1 MALRPMGADA
11 RSGDAAVMDRALAR
25 TPRVSPFAALLG
37 LFRELL
43 RVVAEWLVR
52 RRPVDG
58 HLRTTTAPVP
68 MRAMVYDRY
77 GAPTELH
84 EAEVPRP
91 VPGEGQVLVR
101 VLATSVNALDRRML
115 RASPFLVRLHN
126 GLLRP
131 KRRILGADVAGVVVT
146 VGPGVERLRPGDR
159 VFGDTSYE
167 GLGGFAEYAC
177 VQEDAL
183 ALLPEN
189 LAPTDAA
196 TLPLVAGTA
205 LQAVRDRGQ
214 VRPGDRVLVD
224 GAGGGVGTA
233 LVQVAKA
240 YGATVTVVAGGDSLP
255 VLRALGAD
263 HAIDRAAPDREA
275 ALGEARFDV
284 VFGVNGGR
292 PLGEHLRRLVPRGR
306 YVMVGGDDR
315 QIFEALL
322 LGGLRGR
329 LAGRR
334 VAALTLDRARLPL
347 DLAEIRALVEKGA
360 LRPVVERVR
369 PLAEAAAAVAQLEAG
384 HVGGKIALDA
394 RGFGHGRV
402 ADTC

>member
-1 MALRPMGADA
+1 MGARGRGA
-11 RSGDAAVMDRALAR
+11 HAAVMDRALPA
-25 TPRVSPFAALLG
+25 PRPSALTV
-37 LFRELL
+37 LL
-43 RVVAEWLVR
+43 AFFRVVAEWLVR

-58 HLRTTTAPVP
+58 RLPATTAQVP

-77 GAPTELH
+77 GAPDELH
-84 EAEVPRP
+84 LAEVPRP

-146 VGPGVERLRPGDR
+146 VGPAVTRLRPGDR
-159 VFGDTSYE
+159 VFGDTSYA
-167 GLGGFAEYAC
+167 GLGGFAEYVC
-177 VQEDAL
+177 VDEDSVALVPDAL
-183 ALLPEN
+183 EAVE
-189 LAPTDAA
+189 AA
-196 TLPLVAGTA
+196 TLPLVGSTA
-205 LQAVRDRGQ
+205 LQAVRDRGR

-224 GAGGGVGTA
+224 GGGGGVGTA
-233 LVQVAKA
+233 LVQIAKA
-240 YGATVTVVAGGDSLP
+240 YGAVVTVVASAASLP

-263 HAIDRAAPDREA
+263 RALDRAAPDLDA
-275 ALGEARFDV
+275 ALGAATFDV

-292 PLGEHLRRLVPRGR
+292 PLRDHLRRLVPGGR
-306 YVMVGGDDR
+306 YVMIGGDDR

-329 LAGRR
+329 IARRR

-347 DLAEIRALVEKGA
+347 DLAEIRALVDKGA
-360 LRPVVERVR
+360 LRPVVSRVR
-369 PLAEAAAAVAQLEAG
+369 PLAEAAVAVAELETG

-394 RGFGHGRV
+394 RGFGHAPAHDLAR
-402 ADTC
+402 